1 MTQSITQAMRI
12 MSQEESQEMMTIWP
26 DIVRDIK
33 DAFKD
38 LNITDVA
45 KWIEKVLQYNVPGG
59 KKIRGLT
66 LIYAYKMLIPNDQFT
81 EDNIHLARILAWC
94 VELMQAYLLT
104 IDDIMD
110 RSLVR
115 RGKPCWYRCNNIGAA
130 AINDGLLIE
139 NATFYIIRKYFKEKD
154 YYYINILETFHDV
167 IFKTLMGQCLDMLST
182 NFGKKPD
189 LDLFTMDRY
198 KYIIEG
204 KTAYCTCILPV
215 TAAMHLA
222 GIKDSE
228 MFEQATP
235 VLLEIGR
242 FYQIQDDYLSCF
254 GNPEVRGKDDTD
266 IQEGKCTWFIV
277 VALQRATP
285 EQRKIL
291 EECYGVS
298 DPEKVKQ
305 VRQLFTDL
313 NLLDAYST
321 FEEETYKLINVHIQQ
336 ISCGLPHNLFL
347 DLLGQIYRRTS

>member
-1 MTQSITQAMRI
+1 MTQSITQSVQVMI
-12 MSQEESQEMMTIWP
+12 EEESREMMTTWP
-26 DIVRDIK
+26 DIVRDII
-33 DAFKD
+33 DAIKD
-38 LNITDVA
+38 LNIPDVV

-59 KKIRGLT
+59 KKTRGLT
-66 LIYAYKMLIPNDQFT
+66 LIYAYKIVIRNDQIT
-81 EDNIHLARILAWC
+81 EDNIRLVRILAWC
-94 VELMQAYLLT
+94 VELMQAYVLI

-110 RSLVR
+110 HSLVR
-115 RGKPCWYRCNNIGAA
+115 RGKPCWYRYNNIGAA
-130 AINDGLLIE
+130 AINDGILIE
-139 NATFYIIRKYFKEKD
+139 NATFYIIQKYFKKKD
-154 YYYINILETFHDV
+154 YYINILETFHDI

-198 KYIIEG
+198 KSIIEY
-204 KTAYCTCILPV
+204 KTAYYTCILPV
-215 TAAMHLA
+215 TVAMYLA
-222 GIKDSE
+222 GIKDPE
-228 MFEQATP
+228 MFKQATP

-298 DPEKVKQ
+298 DPEKVKR

-321 FEEETYKLINVHIQQ
+321 FEEETYNLINVHIQQ
-336 ISCGLPHNLFL
+336 ISCGLLHNLFL
-347 DLLGQIYRRTS
+347 GLLEQIYRRTS

>member
-1 MTQSITQAMRI
+1 MTQSITQSMQVMI
-12 MSQEESQEMMTIWP
+12 EEESREMMAIWP
-26 DIVRDIK
+26 DIVRDII
-33 DAFKD
+33 DAIKD
-38 LNITDVA
+38 LNIPDVA
-45 KWIEKVLQYNVPGG
+45 KWMETVLKYNVLRG
-59 KKIRGLT
+59 KKIRSVT
-66 LIYAYKMLIPNDQFT
+66 LIYAYKMLIRNDQLT
-81 EDNIHLARILAWC
+81 EDNIRLVRILAWC
-94 VELMQAYLLT
+94 VELLQAFGLI

-115 RGKPCWYRCNNIGAA
+115 RGKPCWYRYNDIGEAA
-130 AINDGLLIE
+130 ANDGVFLE
-139 NATFYIIRKYFKEKD
+139 SAVYFIIRRHFSGRECYAD
-154 YYYINILETFHDV
+154 LLEVFQDIT
-167 IFKTLMGQCLDMLST
+167 FKTIVGQCLELCST

-198 KYIIEG
+198 KSIIEC
-204 KTAYCTCILPV
+204 KTAYYTCILPV
-215 TAAMHLA
+215 TAAMYLA
-222 GIKDSE
+222 EIKDPE
-228 MFEQATP
+228 MFKQATP
-235 VLLEIGR
+235 ILLEIGR
-242 FYQIQDDYLSCF
+242 FFQIQDDHLSCF

-298 DPEKVKQ
+298 DPEKVKR
-305 VRQLFTDL
+305 VSQLFTDL

>member
-1 MTQSITQAMRI
+1 MQVMI
-12 MSQEESQEMMTIWP
+12 EEKSREMMAIWP
-26 DIVRDIK
+26 DIVRDII
-33 DAFKD
+33 DAIKD
-38 LNITDVA
+38 LNIPDVA
-45 KWIEKVLQYNVPGG
+45 TWMEKVLEYNVLGG

-66 LIYAYKMLIPNDQFT
+66 TIYAYKMLIRNDQLT
-81 EDNIHLARILAWC
+81 EDNIRLVRILAWC
-94 VELMQAYLLT
+94 VELMLT
-104 IDDIMD
+104 FGQILDDIMD

-115 RGKPCWYRCNNIGAA
+115 RGRPCWYRYNDIGAA
-130 AINDGLLIE
+130 AINDGTLIE

-154 YYYINILETFHDV
+154 YYINILETFHDV

-198 KYIIEG
+198 KSIIES
-204 KTAYCTCILPV
+204 KAAYCTCILPII
-215 TAAMHLA
+215 AAMHLA
-222 GIKDSE
+222 GIKDPE